1 MLRFRFV
8 RTLGFVTVLAIT
20 MSACGSGDQE
30 TLTVYSG
37 RSENLVAPLL
47 EMFTEETGIEVA
59 VRYNSS
65 SDLALLVELEGDLS
79 PADVFISQS
88 PGALGFLDQLG
99 VLDQLEPDV
108 LASVAP
114 EHRGDDGRW
123 VGLSG
128 RVRVLVYNKDLV
140 SVEDLP
146 TSIFDLTDPAFAGQ
160 VAVAPA
166 NGSFQDFVTALRFR
180 AGEEATAE
188 WLVAMAANG
197 APTYANNSAIVQ
209 AVGLGAVPM
218 GLVNHYYNHR
228 AVAEDPN
235 VASVNHYFDE
245 GDVGSVIIVTG
256 AAVLNASEHS
266 EAANQLVAFLLSP
279 AAQEFFAQETFEY
292 PLVPGVDTAGGV
304 PALSQVSSTSYDIS
318 SLEGGLE
325 RTLEMIHLSG
335 LSG

>member
-1 MLRFRFV
+1 MRSGFV
-8 RTLGFVTVLAIT
+8 RSLGFVTVMALVLV
-20 MSACGSGDQE
+20 ACGSGDQE

-47 EMFTEETGIEVA
+47 EMFTEQTGIEVA

-99 VLDQLEPDV
+99 VLDQLDPGV
-108 LASVAP
+108 LALVAP
-114 EHRGDDGRW
+114 EHRSDDGRW

-128 RVRVLVYNKDLV
+128 RVRVLVYNKNLV

-146 TSIFDLTDPAFAGQ
+146 TSIFDLTDPVFAGQ

-188 WLVAMAANG
+188 WLAAMAANE

-228 AVAEDPN
+228 AVAEDPG

-256 AAVLNASEHS
+256 AAVLNSSEHS
-266 EAANQLVAFLLSP
+266 EAANELVAFLLSP
-279 AAQEFFAQETFEY
+279 EAQGFFAQETFEY
-292 PLVPGVDTAGGV
+292 PLLPGIDTAGGV
-304 PALSQVSSTSYDIS
+304 PTLSQVRSTSYDIS

-325 RTLEMIHLSG
+325 RTLEMIHDSG
-335 LSG
+335 LNG